1 MAPTYG
7 LVNRKQTILFRK
19 SCAHS
24 VDDPP
29 QMKAVIPSFTI
40 PSDVL
45 GNDRETSF
53 HSTGS
58 PFFVMLPLEIR
69 RLIYRNVFTGSVILV
84 ESRGRSVRCS
94 NCGTAVL
101 CSSIASHG
109 QTGCIFRG
117 KPLISSGPAQ
127 YRVLQTCAAI
137 YKEARCILA
146 SELQLYI
153 AVSLCGTFQFQMM
166 SSTGYHTFLK
176 FALPDIGYLYTG
188 SAAAD
193 DEFLLPSYL
202 PKLHTFEL
210 GMVWFISSSI
220 CPLLYVCRQ
229 QLEEKSDEA
238 QLVNSLQKLVRHED
252 VNISRLVRL
261 KGRRFNIIVVVDLDL
276 GGRNGCVSVL
286 LLVEQIKG
294 IDCRT

>member
-1 MAPTYG
+1 MMALTSVQ
-7 LVNRKQTILFRK
+7 VNRKQAILFKK
-19 SCAHS
+19 SCDNS
-24 VDDPP
+24 VADLP
-29 QMKAVIPSFTI
+29 QINALIQKSSTS
-40 PSDVL
+40 SDVL
-45 GNDRETSF
+45 DGDRETSLR
-53 HSTGS
+53 STGS
-58 PFFVMLPLEIR
+58 AFFVMLPLEIR

-127 YRVLQTCAAI
+127 YRVLQTCPAI

-166 SSTGYHTFLK
+166 SNTGHHTFLK
-176 FALPDIGYLYTG
+176 FALPDIRYLYTG

-276 GGRNGCVSVL
+276 GGRNGCVSFCYFL
-286 LLVEQIKG
+286 RK
-294 IDCRT
+294 